1 MLKLDELFNPF
12 LWLKYKDK
20 TNNGVLYQTSYLKQ
34 YNGKTI
40 QIENYVM
47 KKLFL
52 NVFFWNN
59 HYFNLFRRLEPFII
73 PKLIDGFNF
82 QEKTIDFEPQFYL
95 LDGDVLLKG
104 LTIAK
109 DLLLIEIKD
118 LQALISIDKPLNEDL
133 NIYVLNKK
141 GSYVSYS
148 LDLLNDYSISDLRVI
163 FGSISNGL
171 ALIKK
176 FINQETKKE
185 EEEFKKIFYFSRLEE
200 KPLNQIILNKDYA
213 VKFES
218 LKNNPYFALF
228 GSAGSGKSFLLFHIL
243 FNVLLSNKFKRIYV
257 YDTQNLFS
265 EYINRL
271 KYNYFKRLKFI
282 QEQKGIYAINE
293 TNLYLTETEII
304 NGLNLM
310 LEEKGLISAE
320 EKRKML
326 TLNISNKSIDE
337 IKREVK
343 QKIKELENRKDFKSL
358 KVLELLKNV
367 LLFLNVVKVEPTS
380 IFETEAFLNGVFV
393 FQFQKPFFYSF
404 ISYILFNELE
414 SILYKRNQRETFL
427 FFDETQK
434 YLESDLLTEKLINL
448 MKEKRQYGLRVF
460 YTALAYKDTNDL
472 FKYTTNFIFNDLND
486 IYLRNMLVNKGV
498 EPVLNKP
505 KEKVITDSSFSNI
518 TKVLFEPFL
527 FDL

>member
-12 LWLKYKDK
+12 LWMKYKDK
-20 TNNGVLYQTSYLKQ
+20 TNNGVLYQTSYLKN

-52 NVFFWNN
+52 NIFFWNN
-59 HYFNLFRRLEPFII
+59 HYFNMFRRLEPFII
-73 PKLIDGFNF
+73 PKLIDGFVF
-82 QEKTIDFEPQFYL
+82 QEKTVDFEPQFFL
-95 LDGDVLLKG
+95 LDGDDIIKG
-104 LTIAK
+104 YTIAK

-118 LQALISIDKPLNEDL
+118 LQTLISVDKSLNEDL

-141 GSYVSYS
+141 GSYLSYS
-148 LDLLNDYSISDLRVI
+148 LDLLKDYSISDLRVI

-171 ALIKK
+171 AMLKR

-185 EEEFKKIFYFSRLEE
+185 EETFKKVFFFSKLEE
-200 KPLNQIILNKDYA
+200 KPLNQIVFNKDYS

-218 LKNNPYFALF
+218 LKSNPYFALF
-228 GSAGSGKSFLLFHIL
+228 GSAGSGKSFLLFHL
-243 FNVLLSNKFKRIYV
+243 LLNVLLSEKWERIYV

-265 EYINRL
+265 EYVNRL
-271 KYNYFKRLKFI
+271 KYNYFKRLKKI
-282 QEQKGIYAINE
+282 QEQKGIYVVNE
-293 TNLYLTETEII
+293 INLYLTETEII
-304 NGLNLM
+304 NGLNLL

-320 EKRKML
+320 EKRKTL
-326 TLNISNKSIDE
+326 TLNISNKSIKE
-337 IKREVK
+337 IKQEVK
-343 QKIKELENRKDFKSL
+343 QKIKELQNRKDFKSL
-358 KVLELLKNV
+358 KVLELLKDV
-367 LLFLNVVKVEPTS
+367 FLFLEIVKVKTTS

-393 FQFQKPFFYSF
+393 FQFQKPFFYAF
-404 ISYILFNELE
+404 ISYVLFSELE
-414 SILYKRNQRETFL
+414 NILYNRKQKETFL

-434 YLESDLLTEKLINL
+434 YLESELLTEKLINL
-448 MKEKRQYGLRVF
+448 MKEKRQYGLRIF
-460 YTALAYKDTNDL
+460 YTSLAYRDTNDL

-486 IYLRNMLVNKGV
+486 IYLRNLLINKGI

-518 TKVLFEPFL
+518 SKVLFEPFL
-527 FDL
+527 FE